1 MSIRWRLAILVL
13 QLLALGVT
21 TKLVLGDYLSDTTW
35 FAAIVALIINTQLLE
50 PWFAKPV
57 DTLANSAVGL
67 LIVRFA
73 TKAQAHD
80 AWAGLAIL
88 LWAGIALSTIALVLG
103 AGTRPGPSQ
112 RVGITARVLSKKLT
126 APIIY
131 GSIFWLALV
140 EFSGGLTPTFWRLS
154 LCWVIPTILGAVNWQ
169 SAIAAA
175 RGGPEP
181 ATIEGMIGPSKL
193 LISAV
198 DAPSIG
204 SSVTLAAAGSTTS
217 GIVVGRICRVD
228 DVWIEVQVPDP
239 SVCEGLLG
247 VRRVEL
253 RLAGDDTRTV
263 HGLVDM
269 ESTHQRLVFDPLAPL
284 TIGSVVAV
292 QEGSGEVLYQ
302 ISSAEVRSSSIK
314 GGASLT
320 VRARANQLGIFDEA
334 TKRITRHRWVPV
346 PGARVFPPTPIP
358 AAASDPA
365 TDRVLLGHVLGTGVP
380 VFLDLDLVTE
390 GHLVILG
397 MTRMGKT
404 TLAVRLAKAFGA
416 RRATTVFDQT
426 GEYRGKHGLESYNA
440 SRHDTAVG
448 LSVFEPRAGRCVPDE
463 GLVQLKHIVNA
474 GYTEFTT
481 GTPFPRTLI
490 IDEAHQFVPEPALL
504 GFGVAG
510 RESAITFGMY
520 MMQIRKYGIS
530 ATLIS
535 QRTAVLAKSALSQ
548 CENVIAFKSV
558 DQTGLEYL
566 EAVLGSQA
574 RELLPLLN
582 QGEALVFGPAVSSDT
597 AVAIAVAR

>member
-1 MSIRWRLAILVL
+1 MSIRWRLAILAL
-13 QLLALGVT
+13 QFLAIGVT
-21 TKLVLGDYLSDTTW
+21 TKLVLGNYLSEATW
-35 FAAIVALIINTQLLE
+35 FAAMAALIINTQLLE

-67 LIVRFA
+67 MIVRFA
-73 TKAQAHD
+73 TKTQAHD
-80 AWAGLAIL
+80 AWTALAIL
-88 LWAGIALSTIALVLG
+88 LWAGVALASIALVLG
-103 AGTRPGPSQ
+103 AGARTGLRQ
-112 RVGITARVLSKKLT
+112 RMGITARVLSKKLT

-131 GSIFWLALV
+131 GSIFWLALA
-140 EFSGGLTPTFWRLS
+140 EFSGGLTPTFWKLS

-175 RGGPEP
+175 KGGPEP

-193 LISAV
+193 LISSA

-204 SSVTLAAAGSTTS
+204 SSVTLTTAGSTAS

-239 SVCEGLLG
+239 IVCEALLG
-247 VRRVEL
+247 AHRVEI
-253 RLAGDDTRTV
+253 RSAGGDTGTV
-263 HGLVDM
+263 HGLVDI

-292 QEGSGEVLYQ
+292 QEGSAEVLYQ
-302 ISSAEVRSSSIK
+302 ISSAEVRSSAIK

-334 TKRITRHRWVPV
+334 TRRITRHRWVPL
-346 PGARVFPPTPIP
+346 PGARVFPPTPVSP
-358 AAASDPA
+358 SASEP
-365 TDRVLLGHVLGTGVP
+365 TDGHVLLGHVLGTGVP
-380 VFLDLDLVTE
+380 VFLDLDLMTE

-404 TLAVRLAKAFGA
+404 TLALRLAKAFGA
-416 RRATTVFDQT
+416 RRATIVFDQT
-426 GEYRGKHGLESYNA
+426 GEYRGKHGLEPYDS

-448 LSVFEPRAGRCVPDE
+448 LSVFEPRAGKCIPDE
-463 GLVQLKHIVNA
+463 GLVQLKHVVNR
-474 GYTEFTT
+474 GYTEFAA
-481 GTPFPRTLI
+481 GSPFPRTLI
-490 IDEAHQFVPEPALL
+490 VDEAHQFVPEPALL

-520 MMQIRKYGIS
+520 MMQVRKYGIS

-566 EAVLGSQA
+566 EAVLGPQA

-582 QGEALVFGPAVSSDT
+582 QGEALVFGPAVSSDV